1 MVFNNLLYC
10 SLLITQPII
19 VSPFLV
25 ASATHVFFNQ
35 RGVSLSV
42 LAASSTQI
50 TMPSDTDEPKAKK
63 SKKSD
68 EGAAEVKRNDEGKY
82 IVVA

>member
-1 MVFNNLLYC
+1 MVFNNILYY

-25 ASATHVFFNQ
+25 ASATHFFFNQ